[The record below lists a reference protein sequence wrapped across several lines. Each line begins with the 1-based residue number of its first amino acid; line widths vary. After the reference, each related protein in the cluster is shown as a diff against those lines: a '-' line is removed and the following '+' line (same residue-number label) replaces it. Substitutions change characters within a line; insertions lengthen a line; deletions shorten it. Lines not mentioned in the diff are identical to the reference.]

1 MNRSILASLTCLAT
15 LGFATDVLAGE
26 RPGLV
31 SAARE
36 CPQYGPGFVQVPGT
50 ATCVRVGG
58 RVTSEYGTST
68 RRSTRGAGFGSSGRV
83 AVDTR
88 TDTAYG
94 LLRTYVRV
102 RAGSGS
108 ALDR

>member
-1 MNRSILASLTCLAT
+1 MNRWILASLTCLAAFG
-15 LGFATDVLAGE
+15 LGTDVRAGE
-26 RPGLV
+26 RPSLD

-68 RRSTRGAGFGSSGRV
+68 RRNTRGSGFGTSGRV
-83 AVDTR
+83 SVDTR

-94 LLRTYVRV
+94 PLRTYVRV
-102 RAGSGS
+102 KAGSGS

>member
-1 MNRSILASLTCLAT
+1 MNHSILASLACAAT
-15 LGFATDVLAGE
+15 LGLATELFAGE
-26 RPGLV
+26 RPRPD

-36 CPQYGPGFVQVPGT
+36 CPHYGAGFVQVPGT

-68 RRSTRGAGFGSSGRV
+68 RRSTRGGGFGTSGRV
-83 AVDTR
+83 SVDTR
-88 TDTAYG
+88 TDTGYG
-94 LLRTYVRV
+94 PLGTYVRV

>member
-1 MNRSILASLTCLAT
+1 MNRSLLAWLACLAAF
-15 LGFATDVLAGE
+15 GFATTASAAE
-26 RPGLV
+26 RPRLD

-50 ATCVRVGG
+50 ATCVRIGG
-58 RVTSEYGTST
+58 RVASEYGTST
-68 RRSTRGAGFGSSGRV
+68 RRNARGSGFGTSGRV

-94 LLRTYVRV
+94 PLRTYVRV

-108 ALDR
+108 ALDH